1 MTRPDSPFS
10 NEETMQRAVIFG
22 CGERGQQACVSISA
36 HTTVVG
42 FVDNDPERQRTI
54 ILDRKVFAP
63 SDLAALNI
71 DVIYIASSH
80 VQAIRR
86 QLAEQFGIAPDRV
99 RVVPGIMDADEDAPV
114 DAEGDHTLGAYLNQ
128 GYHQIAG
135 WLLPAAVD
143 TTLLLA
149 EIQQT
154 AFPAGPV
161 AEIGVWEGRYLT
173 LLSFLPHTP
182 QRVVGIDPFIH
193 GGDRAAQLTRVRAN
207 IARFARRP
215 SLATLIERDSK
226 TVTAGELLAASGG
239 PCQFFSVDG
248 DHTLEGALHDLRLA
262 EAVTAPGGIVAL
274 DDIPNF
280 SCPGVTEAVVRY
292 GAEADS
298 SLAPF
303 LLVSNKLFLTQRE
316 HCAFYRER
324 LLAHLSDGRGGEW
337 GRRVVEHRNRMGRMQ
352 VPVRFLG
359 EELLVAA

>member
-1 MTRPDSPFS
+1 MTRPDSRLL
-10 NEETMQRAVIFG
+10 NEETMPRAVIFG

-36 HTTVVG
+36 HTAVVG
-42 FVDNDPERQRTI
+42 FDDNDPSRQQTTV
-54 ILDRKVFAP
+54 LDRQVFAP
-63 SDLAALNI
+63 SDLAALNADI
-71 DVIYIASSH
+71 IYIASSD

-86 QLAEQFGIAPDRV
+86 QLADQCGITSGRI
-99 RVVPGIMDADEDAPV
+99 RLVPGLTETEEDAPV
-114 DAEGDHTLGAYLNQ
+114 DAAGDHTLGEYLNK

-161 AEIGVWEGRYLT
+161 AEIGVWEARYLT
-173 LLSFLPHTP
+173 LLSFLPHTA
-182 QRVVGIDPFIH
+182 QRTVGIDPFIH
-193 GGDRAAQLTRVRAN
+193 GGNREAQLGRVRAN

-215 SLATLIERDSK
+215 SLVTLIERDSK
-226 TVTAGELLAASGG
+226 SVTAGELLAATGG

-262 EAVTAPGGIVAL
+262 EAVTAPGGLVAL

-292 GAEADS
+292 GTAGQN

-324 LLAHLSDGRGGEW
+324 LLARLSEGRGGEW
-337 GRRVVEHRNRMGRMQ
+337 GRRVVEHRNRMSRLQ